1 MGKSPPSH
9 PKSQMHFPDEVMEG
23 RTDDLYAV
31 LGPAGGL
38 EGLAGFVDADLA
50 AVDELVGVLFVPSA
64 AQGVSTRCR
73 RGQRLAR
80 RVNLPGLGV
89 VLGVFDLVD
98 GDNVRVLVEDEEAGR
113 AGGRG
118 GGSAGGQGRGKRG
131 VRGAAV
137 ERANEV
143 AVLEPRHVGGGGGG
157 GVRGGDMVLR
167 ILGAY
172 LLARTDVRRRW
183 LLGHGR

>member
-1 MGKSPPSH
+1 MADESEGGTRQTRVSPWAASR
-9 PKSQMHFPDEVMEG
+9 SLDREVMEV
-23 RTDDLYAV
+23 RTDDLYAL

-89 VLGVFDLVD
+89 VLGVFDLVN
-98 GDNVRVLVEDEEAGR
+98 GDDVRVLVKDEEAGR
-113 AGGRG
+113 AGARRGSVFRVQHGR
-118 GGSAGGQGRGKRG
+118 KR
-131 VRGAAV
+131 RGAYVVPQAR
-137 ERANEV
+137 EPTKSPCLSPDMSEAEV
-143 AVLEPRHVGGGGGG
+143 GVG
-157 GVRGGDMVLR
+157 
-167 ILGAY
+167 
-172 LLARTDVRRRW
+172 
-183 LLGHGR
+183 